1 MKKNKIG
8 SILVAV
14 AIIGIVIGI
23 ILIYFIGFEIVPGI
37 PLGVRI
43 VVALICARFIY
54 GVLHILIERI
64 REIQKGEDDDL
75 SNY

>member
-23 ILIYFIGFEIVPGI
+23 ILIYFIGFEIIPGI

-43 VVALICARFIY
+43 VVALICAGFIY
-54 GVLHILIERI
+54 GVLHLSLIKISETTTPI
-64 REIQKGEDDDL
+64 
-75 SNY
+75 

>member
-1 MKKNKIG
+1 MKNKIG

-14 AIIGIVIGI
+14 VIIGIVIGT
-23 ILIYFIGFEIVPGI
+23 ILVYFVGFTFIPGL
-37 PLGVRI
+37 PLGARI
-43 VVALICARFIY
+43 IAALICAGFVY

>member
-14 AIIGIVIGI
+14 VIIGIIIGSV
-23 ILIYFIGFEIVPGI
+23 LLYFVGFAIVPEI
-37 PLGVRI
+37 PLGI
-43 VVALICARFIY
+43 KIIAALIY
-54 GVLHILIERI
+54 GILHILVERI

>member
-43 VVALICARFIY
+43 VVALI
-54 GVLHILIERI
+54 
-64 REIQKGEDDDL
+64 
-75 SNY
+75 